1 MTAEVA
7 DGSKVF
13 HLLSGHGYVI
23 SRCVHVWPV
32 DYSGIIAMYCISMDY
47 SFGEGGGGQGGH
59 LYPLRNTFPLENP
72 ESLHKILSS
81 LLPFLF
87 WLVDFDSFLKELNTP
102 KAVQHSTTRPKQ
114 SFSKKND

>member
-23 SRCVHVWPV
+23 SKCVHVWPL

-47 SFGEGGGGQGGH
+47 SFGEGGEGQGGICIH
-59 LYPLRNTFPLENP
+59 LETLSPLENS
-72 ESLHKILSS
+72 ESSLNSS
-81 LLPFLF
+81 LLPFLLF
-87 WLVDFDSFLKELNTP
+87 GWCILTP
-102 KAVQHSTTRPKQ
+102 
-114 SFSKKND
+114 F